1 MNDEAAAG
9 PLEDRELRNLAGVTG
24 AEPDVINRIMQA
36 AAEAGIAYLLPPLR
50 ATGHY
55 PEWAA
60 FALPGTGKSA
70 HLLVEGQETGLCG
83 VALPYAAIV
92 DLPRGTPLCIGC
104 AFHAKRVTGR
114 SFNAPSIGRAIR
126 ATSSRAVAPEPI
138 IPAAANG
145 WPPRR
150 QAKTA
155 SESSPANNN
164 VTKPAATPAPP
175 EPTRSEPPV
184 TTSVTPPKIATT
196 TAVPPKA
203 APVVDAAPSLFDLA
217 S

>member
-24 AEPDVINRIMQA
+24 AEPDVINRVMQA

-60 FALPGTGKSA
+60 FALPGAGKSA
-70 HLLVEGQETGLCG
+70 HLLVEGKETALCG
-83 VALPYAAIV
+83 VALPYAAVV

-104 AFHAKRVTGR
+104 AFYAKHVTDK
-114 SFNAPSIGRAIR
+114 SFNTASLGRAIR
-126 ATSSRAVAPEPI
+126 STTSRGTASQLTEASVTH
-138 IPAAANG
+138 G

-150 QAKTA
+150 QAKTDP
-155 SESSPANNN
+155 ESSPASDN
-164 VTKPAATPAPP
+164 VAKPAASPP
-175 EPTRSEPPV
+175 PPGGTTSASPV
-184 TTSVTPPKIATT
+184 TTSVARPKITT
-196 TAVPPKA
+196 PIVIPTKAPPID
-203 APVVDAAPSLFDLA
+203 VAPSLFDLA